1 MEPSLTRSISPKAP
15 SARGSILPRHV
26 LPGFGLSLGI
36 TTLYLSLL
44 VLIPLA
50 GLVWKASGGG
60 WDEFVRVTTS
70 ERAYSAYRVT
80 LTSSMAAALI
90 NGVFGT
96 ILAWV
101 LSRYSFPGRRILDA
115 MVDFPLALPTAV
127 AGLAF
132 TSLYVPQGWIGQYA
146 NMLGF
151 KVAYTQLGIIV
162 VLTFISLPFVVRTV
176 QPVIL
181 ALEKDVEEA
190 AATLGASRRQ
200 IVSRI
205 IVPSLLPAVLTGVTL
220 GFARAVGEYGSV
232 IFIAGN
238 IPGKTEIA
246 PLLVV
251 FQLEEFNYDGAA
263 AIAVVLLIG
272 SFVTIGALNLV
283 TRAVRR
289 V

>member
-1 MEPSLTRSISPKAP
+1 MERSLTRSTSPSPGALKR
-15 SARGSILPRHV
+15 SVLPRHV
-26 LPGFGLSLGI
+26 LPGFGLSLGF

-60 WDEFVRVTTS
+60 WDDFLRVTTS
-70 ERAYSAYRVT
+70 DRAIAAYRVT
-80 LTSSMAAALI
+80 LFSSLAAAII
-90 NGVFGT
+90 NGFFGT

-101 LSRYSFPGRRILDA
+101 LARYDFPGRRILDA

-127 AGLAF
+127 AGLTF
-132 TSLYVPQGWIGQYA
+132 TSLYVPQGWIGQYT
-146 NMLGF
+146 NLLGVR
-151 KVAYTQLGIIV
+151 VAYTQLGIIV
-162 VLTFISLPFVVRTV
+162 VLAFIALPFVVRTV
-176 QPVIL
+176 QPVIQ
-181 ALEKDVEEA
+181 AMEKDVEEA
-190 AATLGASRRQ
+190 AATLGATRRQ
-200 IVSRI
+200 ILLRI

-238 IPGKTEIA
+238 IPRKTEIA

-251 FQLEEFNYDGAA
+251 FQLEEFNYSGAA
-263 AIAVVLLIG
+263 AIAIVLLIG

-283 TRAVRR
+283 TRSVRR

>member
-1 MEPSLTRSISPKAP
+1 MERSLTRSTSPSPGALKR
-15 SARGSILPRHV
+15 SVLPRHV
-26 LPGFGLSLGI
+26 LPGFGLSLGF

-60 WDEFVRVTTS
+60 WDDFLRVTTS
-70 ERAYSAYRVT
+70 DRAIAAYRVT
-80 LTSSMAAALI
+80 LFSSLAAAII
-90 NGVFGT
+90 NGFFGT

-101 LSRYSFPGRRILDA
+101 LARYDFPGRRILDA

-127 AGLAF
+127 AGLTF
-132 TSLYVPQGWIGQYA
+132 TSLYVPQGWIGQYT
-146 NMLGF
+146 NLLGVR
-151 KVAYTQLGIIV
+151 VAYTQLGIIV
-162 VLTFISLPFVVRTV
+162 VLTFIALPFVVRTV
-176 QPVIL
+176 QPVIQ
-181 ALEKDVEEA
+181 AMEKDVEEA
-190 AATLGASRRQ
+190 AATLGATRRQ
-200 IVSRI
+200 ILLRI

-238 IPGKTEIA
+238 IPRKTEIA

-251 FQLEEFNYDGAA
+251 FQLEEFNYSGAA
-263 AIAVVLLIG
+263 AIAIVLLIG

-283 TRAVRR
+283 TRSVRR